1 MSLEHLASFPK
12 RMKHLVGGPI
22 AYLAKLRTVLT
33 LQFPNWYV
41 KNEIFFFKS
50 WPIKPQFHPAL
61 TRKTKAQI

>member
-41 KNEIFFFKS
+41 KNEIFFLRAGPSNISFTL
-50 WPIKPQFHPAL
+50 H
-61 TRKTKAQI
+61 